1 MIRRLRS
8 FRLLALAVTL
18 GACIVAGSASRASA
32 DGSLLSGLIGGDCGS
47 TSAVF
52 APWGDDSQ
60 YYFTQNGGF
69 EDGSAGW
76 TLGGGAAVV
85 SGNEPFYVHSASDS
99 HSLLIPGGASATS
112 PSLCFGLLYPGV
124 RFFAMSPSGT
134 ATIHVRVIATGLLGA
149 LSVLDGGT
157 ATVGPNWS
165 PTPTFATTL
174 SQLDIPVGTKSIQLQ
189 ITATGAV
196 QIDDIYIDPFVSH

>member
-1 MIRRLRS
+1 VIRRVRS
-8 FRLLALAVTL
+8 LKLLALAVTL
-18 GACIVAGSASRASA
+18 GTCIVGGSASRASA
-32 DGSLLSGLIGGDCGS
+32 DGSLLTGLIGGNCGS

-52 APWGDDSQ
+52 APWGDNSQ

-76 TLGGGAAVV
+76 TLSGGAAVV
-85 SGNEPFYVHSASDS
+85 GGNEPFDVHSASDS
-99 HSLLIPGGASATS
+99 HSLLIPSGASATS

-124 RFFAMSPSGT
+124 RFFAMSRSGT
-134 ATIHVRVIATGLLGA
+134 ATIHVRVIASGLLGA
-149 LSVLDGGT
+149 LSVLDGGS

-189 ITATGAV
+189 ISATGAV